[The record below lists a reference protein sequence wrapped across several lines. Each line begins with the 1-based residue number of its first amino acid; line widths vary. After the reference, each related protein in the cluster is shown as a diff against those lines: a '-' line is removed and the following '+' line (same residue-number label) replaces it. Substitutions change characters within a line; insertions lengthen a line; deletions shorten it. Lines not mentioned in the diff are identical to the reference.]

1 MHTPLPKRALRA
13 LGIDVGLTGVRAAV
27 LAEDGRLLGA
37 ARRLVAPR
45 LSPGRAEGDPR
56 AWLAAA
62 LEAGRE
68 AVAQSSIYN
77 HILEESD
84 RPGGADPRLR
94 YDYKSTTEA
103 RPGALGID
111 AVGVAALGSAPIL
124 VDTDLEPLTPALLFS
139 LDTRAEDE
147 RAELGVS
154 HDHALPKLL
163 WWREHEPA
171 LWRQAAFALDATGFL
186 VAGLTGVPAMDSI
199 TRADYDVRGMAPPI
213 PLPEPLDALAV
224 AGGLTE
230 RAAAALG
237 LPARTPVAVGTYD
250 SFADVAGVGVR
261 RPGDACV
268 ILGSTLIVARAV
280 EAPVAVEG
288 LALARYPGEGLLVGG
303 WTASAGAAISW
314 FERELGA
321 AGLDVS
327 ALEPGAGGLLALPY
341 LAGERTPVW
350 DPQARGLL
358 LGLTLSTT
366 REQAYRAI
374 VDAVA
379 LSALDHGKRLEQ
391 AGLAPE
397 RWLAGGGGTRHE
409 AWLRATCDA
418 LGAPLAVAAHA
429 GEAIGPA
436 VLALRA
442 IGAEPWLE
450 PVRAVEPDPARHE
463 RFERL
468 YALYRDLHP
477 ALADAMHRLGGLE

>member
-1 MHTPLPKRALRA
+1 MPRSA

-27 LAEDGRLLGA
+27 LSEDGRLLGA
-37 ARRLVAPR
+37 ARRAVEPV

-56 AWLAAA
+56 AWLAAS
-62 LEAGRE
+62 LGAGRE
-68 AVAQSSIYN
+68 A
-77 HILEESD
+77 L
-84 RPGGADPRLR
+84 GAR
-94 YDYKSTTEA
+94 
-103 RPGALGID
+103 GVD

-124 VDTDLEPLTPALLFS
+124 VDAELEPLTPALLFS

-147 RAELGVS
+147 VARLGVT

-163 WWREHEPA
+163 WWQEHEPELFA
-171 LWRQAAFALDATGFL
+171 RAAWALDATGFL
-186 VAGLTGVPAMDSI
+186 IARLTDVPAMDTI
-199 TRADYDVRGMAPPI
+199 TRTDYDVRGVLPPVR
-213 PLPEPLDALAV
+213 LPKALDPLAV

-230 RAAAALG
+230 AAAAELG
-237 LPARTPVAVGTYD
+237 LTTGTPVVAGTYD

-268 ILGSTLIVARAV
+268 ILGSTLIIGRVT
-280 EAPVAVEG
+280 EEPVAIEG
-288 LALARYPGEGLLVGG
+288 LAVARYPGEGVLVGG
-303 WTASAGAAISW
+303 WTAAAGSAISW
-314 FERELGA
+314 FEREFGA
-321 AGLDVS
+321 VDVS
-327 ALEPGAGGLLALPY
+327 SLDPGAGGLVALPY

-350 DPQARGLL
+350 DPSARGLL

-366 REQAYRAI
+366 HEQAYRAI
-374 VDAVA
+374 VDSVA
-379 LSALDHGKRLEQ
+379 LSALDHAKRLEA

-397 RWLAGGGGTRHE
+397 FWLAGGGGTRHE

-442 IGAEPWLE
+442 IGAEPKLE
-450 PVRAVEPDPARHE
+450 SVREVNPDPSRHE

-468 YALYRDLHP
+468 YGVYRDLHP
-477 ALADAMHRLGGLE
+477 ALAAAMRELAALDV